1 VSRSR
6 YQSELKGESTS
17 GKRDSPHHV
26 IAGKI
31 AEIGDGCVL
40 LGFSSTPIRLTDALA
55 DGFQPGQHVTIS
67 VMLIDGE
74 LIAQRIE
81 LAPR

>member
-1 VSRSR
+1 VSRYRSPV
-6 YQSELKGESTS
+6 TS
-17 GKRDSPHHV
+17 GTRDRPHHV

-31 AEIGDGCVL
+31 AEIGDGHVL
-40 LGFSSTPIRLTDALA
+40 LGFSSTPMRLTDALA
-55 DGFQPGQHVTIS
+55 DGFQPGQRVTIS

-74 LIAQRIE
+74 LIAQGIE